1 MKDKSLL
8 VVSATASGKT
18 LVGELAGIPKALN
31 GKKFI
36 FLTPLVALANQ
47 KYRDFKKKY
56 EPLGLKVSIKV
67 GMNRVKAKEEIKF
80 PESNLT

>member
-1 MKDKSLL
+1 MDEDNNNHLLPIQYLAIKNGLMKDKNLL

-18 LVGELAGIPKALN
+18 LVGELAGIPKAMN

-47 KYRDFKKKY
+47 KYRDFKKNMNH
-56 EPLGLKVSIKV
+56 LDLK
-67 GMNRVKAKEEIKF
+67 F
-80 PESNLT
+80 Q